1 MAWALALSSA
11 ACSESA
17 EEEAPGGKTLPA
29 PSAWDCS
36 ASKPPERVSKIDPS
50 CATDRSCAVKLVSG
64 HRGVGG
70 ELGVLAP
77 ENTLSAVRA
86 AIAIGADYIET
97 DPRPTK
103 DGVLVNL
110 HDPEVDRT
118 TDGTGDVAGLTL
130 AEAQALK
137 IDPRS
142 LEGDYSCERIPT
154 FVDVLAEARGRIH
167 VLIDAN
173 KTDRVDLLV
182 QAVHDSDTL
191 DWAIFDTDDASKI
204 QEALALEPK
213 LHTMIR
219 VSDEAQLDDELQL
232 FAAHPPVIVELNG
245 GANLSALVPAV
256 HAAGHRALG
265 DVFGTDVAAKFEND
279 PELYAPI
286 FETGLDIAQSDRPEL
301 VLEYLGR

>member
-1 MAWALALSSA
+1 MASVLALSSA
-11 ACSESA
+11 ACSSA
-17 EEEAPGGKTLPA
+17 KDEEPATGNKLPA
-29 PSAWDCS
+29 PSTWDCN
-36 ASKPPERVSKIDPS
+36 APKTPERVTKIAPS
-50 CATDRSCAVKLVSG
+50 CATDRSCTQKLVSG

-86 AIAIGADYIET
+86 AIAVGADFIET

-110 HDPEVDRT
+110 HDPDVDRT
-118 TDGTGDVAGLTL
+118 TDGSGDVADMTL
-130 AEAQALK
+130 VEAQALK

-142 LEGDYSCERIPT
+142 LAGDYSCERIPT
-154 FVDVLAEARGRIH
+154 FTEVLTEARGRVH
-167 VLIDAN
+167 VLVDAN

-182 QAVHDSDTL
+182 QAVLDTGTL
-191 DWAIFDTDDASKI
+191 EWAIFDTDDVGKI
-204 QEALALEPK
+204 QQALTLEPK

-219 VSDEAQLDDELQL
+219 VSDETQLDQELQT
-232 FAAHPPVIVELNG
+232 FVAHPPVIVELNG
-245 GANLSALVPAV
+245 SANLSAMVPAV

-279 PELYAPI
+279 PALYGPI

-301 VLEYLGR
+301 VLEHLGR